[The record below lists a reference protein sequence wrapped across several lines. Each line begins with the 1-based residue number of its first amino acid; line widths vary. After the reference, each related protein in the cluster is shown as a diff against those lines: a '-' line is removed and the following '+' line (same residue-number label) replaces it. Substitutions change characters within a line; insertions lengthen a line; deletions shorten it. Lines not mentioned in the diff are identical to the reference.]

1 MMCKTC
7 LIFFSEPYSGLNRS
21 LKATS
26 ALSYLLYNNY
36 CLFMKRLVINHGL
49 SMFAAFKG
57 NYLSA
62 LDTTHC
68 TFTSAPH
75 DVDVDFI
82 SVLIFP

>member
-1 MMCKTC
+1 
-7 LIFFSEPYSGLNRS
+7 
-21 LKATS
+21 
-26 ALSYLLYNNY
+26 
-36 CLFMKRLVINHGL
+36 
-49 SMFAAFKG
+49 MFAAFKG
-57 NYLSA
+57 NNLSA